1 MSVQA
6 AKALDVFIC
15 QTCQQRKERVRAA
28 IVAEPPL
35 PTPPAMAQL
44 LPDRGKKR
52 RPDNGS
58 DSDRTGARKA
68 RALPSPPACNRM
80 RA

>member
-28 IVAEPPL
+28 IVAPPL
-35 PTPPAMAQL
+35 PTPLPQL

-68 RALPSPPACNRM
+68 RALPSPPTCARM